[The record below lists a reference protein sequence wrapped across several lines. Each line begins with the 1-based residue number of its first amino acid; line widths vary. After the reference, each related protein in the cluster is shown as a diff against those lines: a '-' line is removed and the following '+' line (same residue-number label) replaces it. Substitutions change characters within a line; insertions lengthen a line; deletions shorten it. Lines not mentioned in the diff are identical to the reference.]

1 MTWSRLEGLRFHW
14 AVASSPK
21 GHWELP
27 PRGWKTL
34 PDTTGAREWG
44 NGWGPSGGGLDGVQ
58 LRLPPYRVCPP
69 ASNRPDLPP
78 RSRRRRRVVEHV

>member
-14 AVASSPK
+14 AVASGPK

-34 PDTTGAREWG
+34 PDTTGEREG
-44 NGWGPSGGGLDGVQ
+44 RNNTQ
-58 LRLPPYRVCPP
+58 R
-69 ASNRPDLPP
+69 
-78 RSRRRRRVVEHV
+78 